1 MAAAAFSEVKQSDYR
16 DVVTYLTTLA
26 TTDWTT
32 VDMTFKPL
40 RNGRRI
46 HLDKSSSS
54 LESLLHFLGTCFD
67 SAAYFLEAFLDCD
80 SRFWEAFLD
89 RVSSFFRIRI

>member
-1 MAAAAFSEVKQSDYR
+1 M
-16 DVVTYLTTLA
+16 TTLA
-26 TTDWTT
+26 ATDWTT

-46 HLDKSSSS
+46 HFDKSSSS

-67 SAAYFLEAFLDCD
+67 SAAYFLEAFLDCAAR
-80 SRFWEAFLD
+80 SWAAFLD
-89 RVSSFFRIRI
+89 RVSRFLESGFDRVAYFLKGVQPR